1 MFRSLNQKDAV
12 LSCAEEVVLWDSFDG
27 SLLFF
32 FLVTVFFF
40 LPTLGVVGH
49 FLLIYGFILVI
60 MS

>member
-12 LSCAEEVVLWDSFDG
+12 LSCAEEVVVWDSFDG
-27 SLLFF
+27 LCCFFSWSLS
-32 FLVTVFFF
+32 FF